1 MWTRERTEHVAD
13 NYPIIRHYSLPCLH
27 SCLPCFVLSAETAL
41 RAPAGELSCRA
52 RVKTAVHNY
61 HVPQTTRSA
70 QPAAGTGTGHNA
82 AFSGLMRTVL
92 WVFKQLIRGGL
103 LDVVA
108 EALNSNKLPQKVS
121 TSQLKLS
128 TRTLAAVGRYTGTQ
142 PTIQSKN
149 KPPSSIYHLLHLHSY
164 WLLQCPEQSKYI
176 SNIYY
181 LFRGPNVSLSRLW
194 TPLTGGVLV
203 RCSAA
208 SVLTSLQR
216 TQMKYKSSLFGPV
229 LTAELLAPLL
239 TLN

>member
-128 TRTLAAVGRYTGTQ
+128 TRTLAAVGRHTGTQ

-149 KPPSSIYHLLHLHSY
+149 KPPSSIYHLLHLLAIAMSWTIQVY
-164 WLLQCPEQSKYI
+164 ILYLQSIIYIIYLIELKKYI
-176 SNIYY
+176 FSMW
-181 LFRGPNVSLSRLW
+181 SLS
-194 TPLTGGVLV
+194 
-203 RCSAA
+203 
-208 SVLTSLQR
+208 
-216 TQMKYKSSLFGPV
+216 
-229 LTAELLAPLL
+229 LL
-239 TLN
+239 TIKSKPILHGNRI